1 MSRSITA
8 LGQHTLPFRDR
19 KAFLTEISNR
29 FEANVHLGFLES
41 YGLAKADFP
50 TFKSRGLPNPVEN
63 DYSSELYLLD
73 EVRFSDSAKPFIL
86 IQNDYEYQWLYD
98 KFGEEAGF
106 QKEFMKTWSQDPIEN
121 NRIIKSFIEDA
132 TIIDFYFEGIS
143 GLLSLE
149 SADVDLEDSFTDW
162 VNFFYSI
169 TRTDHQFSIDF
180 YKFLLHYRNTNRETI
195 IKLGGNCIY
204 YHDDQGNNTGG
215 AVQSNEWDMTWTEIE
230 NAFNS
235 PEAKKF
241 QINLCEALT
250 NPEYLKQIQILTENN
265 FHDYSVFYD
274 DFRELTWDDIIK
286 P

>member
-8 LGQHTLPFRDR
+8 LGQHTLPFHDR
-19 KAFLTEISNR
+19 KAFLREISNR
-29 FEANVHLGFLES
+29 FEANVYLGFLES
-41 YGLAKADFP
+41 YELAKNDLP
-50 TFKSRGLPNPVEN
+50 TFKSRGLPNPLEN

-73 EVRFSDSAKPFIL
+73 EVHFSDSAKSFLL
-86 IQNDYEYQWLYD
+86 IQDDYEYQWLFD
-98 KFGEEAGF
+98 KFGEEAGS
-106 QKEFMKTWSQDPIEN
+106 QIEFMKTWSQDPIEN

-132 TIIDFYFEGIS
+132 TIINFYFEGIS
-143 GLLSLE
+143 GLISQE
-149 SADVDLEDSFTDW
+149 SADVGFNDYFTDW

-169 TRTDHQFSIDF
+169 TRTDHQFSIEF
-180 YKFLLHYRNTNRETI
+180 YKSLLHYRNTNRETI